1 MWPRIKQYLLIAAGI
16 GVLYFFMS
24 NHIIF
29 DPNAD
34 DWLDLDVYLLK
45 KDSLHLHYTFY
56 SLSNKKPETI
66 MAIDY
71 LRNAKEPIGE
81 LLVELGIISVD
92 ERSRLEAKYEYD
104 YE

>member
-16 GVLYFFMS
+16 AVLYFFLS

-34 DWLDLDVYLLK
+34 DWTDIDVYLLK
-45 KDSLHLHYTFY
+45 KQELHLHYTFY

-71 LRNAKEPIGE
+71 LREDGIGE
-81 LLVELGIISVD
+81 LLVEIGMITET
-92 ERSRLEAKYEYD
+92 ERSRLETKFAYE
-104 YE
+104 

>member
-45 KDSLHLHYTFY
+45 KQELHLHYTFY

-71 LRNAKEPIGE
+71 LREDGIGE
-81 LLVELGIISVD
+81 LLVEIGMISID
-92 ERSRLEAKYEYD
+92 ERSRLETKYN

>member
-45 KDSLHLHYTFY
+45 KSELHLHYTFY

-71 LRNAKEPIGE
+71 LREDGIGE
-81 LLVELGIISVD
+81 LLVEIGMISLD
-92 ERSRLEAKYEYD
+92 ERSRLEAKYN

>member
-16 GVLYFFMS
+16 AAVYFFLS

-45 KDSLHLHYTFY
+45 KESLHLHYTFY
-56 SLSNKKPETI
+56 SLSNKRPETI
-66 MAIDY
+66 MKVDR
-71 LRNAKEPIGE
+71 LRENGIGE
-81 LLVELGIISVD
+81 LLVEIGMLSED
-92 ERSRLEAKYEYD
+92 ERSRLESKYGEY
-104 YE
+104 

>member
-1 MWPRIKQYLLIAAGI
+1 
-16 GVLYFFMS
+16 MS

-45 KDSLHLHYTFY
+45 KQELHLHYTFY

-71 LRNAKEPIGE
+71 LREDGIGE
-81 LLVELGIISVD
+81 LLVEIGMISID
-92 ERSRLEAKYEYD
+92 ERSRLETKYN

>member
-16 GVLYFFMS
+16 GVLYFFLS

-34 DWLDLDVYLLK
+34 DWLDIDVYLLK
-45 KDSLHLHYTFY
+45 KSSLHLHYTFF
-56 SLSNKKPETI
+56 SLSNKKPDTI
-66 MAIDY
+66 MKIDY
-71 LRNAKEPIGE
+71 LRDDGIGE
-81 LLVELGIISVD
+81 LMVDIGMISES
-92 ERSRLEAKYEYD
+92 ERSRLERKYA